1 MASASLPG
9 HAPARPRP
17 GARLPPDRCPPDGP
31 AYLRIVRSDGVSMA
45 AASVFGVRRQIN
57 AVAGDVASA
66 KVTRGGS
73 LLIQTIS
80 NSQNEALLGLR
91 HFLGKPCEVTV
102 AEDPNTTEGLIH
114 CPQLRD
120 ISEESILY
128 ELEPQGVCE
137 VQRLRSKVAGEI
149 NPLIRLRFRG
159 EALPTR
165 IFCGYLSVQVRP
177 WIPGPR
183 QCRNCWGFGH
193 GSRYCRQRRT
203 TCGRCAENHST
214 DGCTADSRCCLCGDP
229 HPAWDRGCR
238 IRQTAQSAI
247 EQHHAANPAPR
258 MTPEEWP
265 ELPPHRSPLPSPER
279 QSDRDSPSPPPP
291 GIEVTSPPPSS
302 PPLSDETESDE
313 ASEAAEASTPEASVA
328 PESPVSAQSPLTR
341 TSSEQE
347 PGCARARSASEPRAS
362 RSRHREL
369 HIPHTI
375 RSRSPSPSPSETRLT
390 RAASKRHPETV

>member
-1 MASASLPG
+1 MASASSPAG

-17 GARLPPDRCPPDGP
+17 GARLPPDRSPPDGP
-31 AYLRIVRSDGVSMA
+31 AYLRIVRADGVSMA

-73 LLIQTIS
+73 LLIQTITK
-80 NSQNEALLGLR
+80 SQNEALLGLR

-177 WIPGPR
+177 WIPGAPAVPQLLGLRPR
-183 QCRNCWGFGH
+183 QSVLPPAPYNLRPLRREPRH
-193 GSRYCRQRRT
+193 RRLHRRLPVLPVRRPSSRVGPR
-203 TCGRCAENHST
+203 
-214 DGCTADSRCCLCGDP
+214 LP
-229 HPAWDRGCR
+229 HPADG
-238 IRQTAQSAI
+238 A
-247 EQHHAANPAPR
+247 
-258 MTPEEWP
+258 
-265 ELPPHRSPLPSPER
+265 ER
-279 QSDRDSPSPPPP
+279 
-291 GIEVTSPPPSS
+291 
-302 PPLSDETESDE
+302 
-313 ASEAAEASTPEASVA
+313 
-328 PESPVSAQSPLTR
+328 
-341 TSSEQE
+341 
-347 PGCARARSASEPRAS
+347 
-362 RSRHREL
+362 H
-369 HIPHTI
+369 
-375 RSRSPSPSPSETRLT
+375 
-390 RAASKRHPETV
+390 RAASCRQPRTADDP